1 MEKVFAVIL
10 GLAALWCLWSVFQ
23 VYRTSGRQAA
33 GFAIAAV
40 SAVVQV
46 LNILKT
52 LGGEYSLVISI
63 ITTIGLLGGFWLT
76 RTPTSAAPHA

>member
-10 GLAALWCLWSVFQ
+10 GLAALWCLWSAFQ
-23 VYRTSGRQAA
+23 VYRTSSRQAA
-33 GFAIAAV
+33 GFALAAV

-52 LGGEYSLVISI
+52 LGGDYSLVISI

-76 RTPTSAAPHA
+76 RAPTSAAPHA